1 MDGLQR
7 RVGRSLQLTL
17 SLWLA
22 VAILAAAIAAAV
34 VAFSTAYREAIDLQD
49 DQLQQLAVMVSGFD
63 LPSTGYTFAGNTHK
77 IDPETQIVVEQ
88 LPTEG
93 GYGLKQG
100 PLTGLASGLPDGL
113 HTVRP
118 GKLSWRIAVAT
129 TLSGAQIAVGQRTA
143 VRGEIARQTA
153 LNALM
158 PILLLIPVLLLLC
171 NLLVHAAF
179 KPLKRLATELDQ
191 RAESDMQ
198 GIVDV
203 DLPRELRPFVI
214 AINRL
219 LDRVAQ
225 TVLLQRR
232 FVADAAHELRSPL
245 AALSLQAERL
255 QAAEMSEQARA
266 RLATLKLG
274 ISRNQTLVTQLLAL
288 ARAQDRPTVTLTT
301 VSAQGLFRDV
311 LEDLWSLADAKHI
324 DIGVAGGQDVALLA
338 AADDL
343 TTLIRNLV
351 ENAIRYTP
359 EHGRVD
365 LAARVDAGAVTL
377 TVSDTGPGIAAPER
391 VRVFEPFY
399 RTLGAGAEG
408 SGLGLSIV
416 KTIAERMQARIHLGY
431 TDEANQSGLTVQ
443 VVLPGA
449 AGSGSVSEPRRGA

>member
-7 RVGRSLQLTL
+7 RVGRSLQVRL

-22 VAILAAAIAAAV
+22 LAILMAAIAAALF
-34 VAFSTAYREAIDLQD
+34 AFVSAYREAIDLQD
-49 DQLQQLAVMVSGFD
+49 DQLQQLAVMVSGYD
-63 LPSTGYTFAGNTHK
+63 LPSTGYTFAGNTRK

-88 LPTEG
+88 LPAEG
-93 GYGLKQG
+93 GYGLRQG
-100 PLTGLASGLPDGL
+100 PLAGLAPGLSDGL

-118 GKLSWRIAVAT
+118 GKLSWRIAVAST
-129 TLSGAQIAVGQRTA
+129 PSGAQIAVGQRTA
-143 VRGEIARQTA
+143 VRGEVARHTA
-153 LNALM
+153 RNALL
-158 PILLLIPVLLLLC
+158 PVLLLIPVLLLVC
-171 NLLVHAAF
+171 NLLVRAAF
-179 KPLKRLATELDQ
+179 RPLKQLATELDQ
-191 RAESDMQ
+191 RAENDMY

-203 DLPRELRPFVI
+203 DLPRELRPFVV
-214 AINRL
+214 ALNRL
-219 LDRVAQ
+219 LERVAQ
-225 TVLLQRR
+225 AVLLQRR

-255 QAAEMSEQARA
+255 QAAEMSEQARE

-274 ISRNQTLVTQLLAL
+274 ITRNQTLVTQLLAL
-288 ARAQDRPTVTLTT
+288 ARAQDRPTVTMTA
-301 VSAQGLFRDV
+301 VSAQGLFRAV
-311 LEDLWSLADAKHI
+311 LEDLWPLADAKHI
-324 DIGVAGGQDVALLA
+324 DIGVAGDQEVALLA

-365 LAARVDAGAVTL
+365 LAARADAGAVTL

-391 VRVFEPFY
+391 ARVFEPFY
-399 RTLGAGAEG
+399 RTLGSGAVG

-416 KTIAERMQARIHLGY
+416 KTIADRMQAQIHLGY

-449 AGSGSVSEPRRGA
+449 AGSRSMSEPCRGA